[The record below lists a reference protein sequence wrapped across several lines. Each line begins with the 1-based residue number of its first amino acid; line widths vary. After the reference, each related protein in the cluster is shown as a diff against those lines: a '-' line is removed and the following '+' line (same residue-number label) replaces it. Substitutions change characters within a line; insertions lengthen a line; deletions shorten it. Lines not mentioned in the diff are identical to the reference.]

1 MVNPTRNAT
10 QDQNYPGSM
19 PYDNDLNVV
28 EIWTRIDPVRW
39 FAGAIAG
46 VVAGGLSLFFAMF
59 LSVISGRD
67 IWFPAKLLATTV
79 LGASATAL
87 DAGAGAILV
96 GVLVYEGICTFWG
109 VVYAH
114 FTGTNSIPSLLAMGL
129 AWSAWHWVFTW
140 CLFLQS
146 FRTIFIAV
154 STYTYL
160 PVLFICLVYG
170 LSMSTVSFFDQMLRG
185 PGKSPGQ

>member
-1 MVNPTRNAT
+1 MNPTRNAT
-10 QDQNYPGSM
+10 PAHDLAGST

-39 FAGAIAG
+39 IAG
-46 VVAGGLSLFFAMF
+46 VIAGLVAGGLSLFVAMVF
-59 LSVISGRD
+59 SVLSGRD

-79 LGASATAL
+79 LGAGATAL
-87 DAGAGAILV
+87 DAGAGTIIV

-114 FTGTNSIPSLLAMGL
+114 FTGTNSLSSLLPMGL

-146 FRTIFIAV
+146 FQTVFVAV

-170 LSMSTVSFFDQMLRG
+170 LSLSSVAFFDQIIRG